1 MRLVV
6 VLLALSLPGCSEGQ
20 QTGVLVKS
28 VIDDLASQRYGTA
41 TARYN
46 KDESDIL
53 SPAAAAAWRRGLEHQ
68 DATVREWS
76 VDALA
81 RIGDP
86 EDLPLI
92 VSALDDP
99 FRRVQETAARGIAEM
114 DPVGARIAFTER
126 LTSGDPM
133 QQMLSAQALGDLGD
147 PVGIDTLLAQVGNS
161 GLEEAVRHVI
171 VQSLATS
178 SDPRSIAPLAAIA
191 ANTANGVQLRR
202 NAADALSTF
211 EQESATV
218 ALIELLDSGDSYVE
232 EVAKR
237 AIAARR

>member
-6 VLLALSLPGCSEGQ
+6 VLLALSLPGCSAGD
-20 QTGVLVKS
+20 QTGALVKS
-28 VIDDLASQRYGTA
+28 VIDDLASQRYGRA
-41 TARYN
+41 TARYSR
-46 KDESDIL
+46 DESDIL
-53 SPAAAAAWRRGLEHQ
+53 SPAATRAWRRGLDHQ

-86 EDLPLI
+86 EDLPRI

-114 DPVGARIAFTER
+114 DPVAARMAFTER
-126 LTSGDPM
+126 LMSGGPM
-133 QQMLSAQALGDLGD
+133 QQMLSAQGLGDLGD
-147 PVGIDTLLAQVGNS
+147 PIGVDALLAQVGNS
-161 GLEEAVRHVI
+161 DIEEAVRNVI
-171 VQSLATS
+171 VQSLATVA
-178 SDPRSIAPLAAIA
+178 DPRAIVPLATIA

-211 EQESATV
+211 EQEAATL
-218 ALIELLDSGDSYVE
+218 ALLALLDSGDSYVE
-232 EVAKR
+232 EVARR